1 MALGGVA
8 LGSMKAQ
15 LHASVAGS
23 NPRLVSVLPK
33 VCARMGSAMEERAT
47 LDTIS
52 VMNVF
57 EGLGEEMMIPRKEI
71 EREGQGINVSEC
83 VRACMIS
90 GGTVHTLDCYAPKSA
105 PPKIPNGREDLSFC

>member
-57 EGLGEEMMIPRKEI
+57 DGGGWERRRYQGKKLKE
-71 EREGQGINVSEC
+71 RGRAPMSVGVC
-83 VRACMIS
+83 VRA
-90 GGTVHTLDCYAPKSA
+90 
-105 PPKIPNGREDLSFC
+105 